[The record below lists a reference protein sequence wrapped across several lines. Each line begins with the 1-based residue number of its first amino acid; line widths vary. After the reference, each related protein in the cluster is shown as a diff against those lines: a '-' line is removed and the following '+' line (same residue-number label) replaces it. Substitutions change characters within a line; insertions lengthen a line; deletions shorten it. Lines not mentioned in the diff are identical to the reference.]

1 VDPWLATTL
10 ITAVITFLGG
20 LITRIIWLAGLRH
33 VLRDTSARDR
43 PAILHAYATCQP
55 PGLKS
60 RRGHQ
65 SSSPGDGDHPQ
76 HLLAHLTTENDR
88 AGA

>member
-1 VDPWLATTL
+1 MDPWLVTTL

-33 VLRDTSARDR
+33 VLRDTNADDR

-55 PGLKS
+55 PALKP
-60 RRGHQ
+60 RRDINPPP
-65 SSSPGDGDHPQ
+65 SPP
-76 HLLAHLTTENDR
+76 AR
-88 AGA
+88 P